1 MRKALVGL
9 VLLAFI
15 TPVSALPEISLDLS
29 EPTST
34 GQALIGFR
42 DGYLPNLLSGSSYL
56 GFEVKTVEARINYL
70 VVYAD
75 DLAPLRAA
83 TQGIPGVAYVEDDA
97 LMTTMLTPND
107 SQYNSQYGPQQMGA
121 PAAWSNIGYGS
132 SNIVV
137 AVLDTGIRSTH
148 EDLAANYIGGYDYVN
163 NDATPNDDCGHGTHV
178 SGTVAA
184 VTDNGIGVAGVSQA
198 SILHH
203 KVLGPV
209 GGLFSVTCSGSS
221 SDINAAIMD
230 AADNGV
236 DIISMSLGGGGFSSA
251 GDNAVNYA
259 YTRDVLVVAASGNDG
274 AANGVGYPAAYTNAI
289 AVGALESNYNQAS
302 YSNGGDQMEISAG
315 GSNVQSTYN
324 SNDASYDSLSGTSMA
339 TPHVAGALALAKSCD
354 PTISAPALRQLMH
367 NTAQDLGP
375 SGWDSDFGYGLIRVD
390 SIINQMSCGGNGGN
404 RAPTADA
411 SATSLDLTASFDGSG
426 SNDPDGDA
434 LSYSWTFGDGVTS
447 SSVSPSH
454 TYANN
459 GTYTATLTVSDGS
472 LSDSDSIS
480 VVVSTSNTGSDPD
493 PSTPNMDSGVSESV
507 SLSSGQWA
515 HFKIEVPANANS
527 FDVAMTGP
535 GCGLTGCAF
544 DADMYVRA
552 DVRPTTTS
560 YDCRPYQSGNAESCA
575 MGNVEGW
582 YYVSAYAYSGSGT
595 ITLTATHDG
604 STTPPVNQA
613 PNAGFSSS
621 SSDLTAS
628 FNAGASSDP
637 DGDSLSYSWMF
648 GDGNSGSGVAPSYTY
663 SSAGTYT
670 VSLTVSDGSLSDS
683 ASSSVT
689 VTNPPVNG
697 APTASFSSSANYL
710 DASFDGSG
718 SSDPDGDT
726 LSYSWTFGDGAT
738 ASAVAPSHSY
748 AAAGTYTVTLTV
760 SDGSF
765 SDSASSSITM
775 VASSDPDPSTTTM
788 NSGATYGVT
797 VNSGAWVHGKIYVPA
812 GGDLIVSMTGDSCG
826 LLGCSYDIDL
836 YVNGGSRAT
845 TSDYDCRPYQSGSD
859 ESCTMSNLS
868 AGWYY
873 VGAYGYSG
881 SGNVDLTA
889 TVS

>member
-9 VLLAFI
+9 VLLAFL
-15 TPVSALPEISLDLS
+15 TPVSALPEIALGS

-34 GQALIGFR
+34 GQAIIGFEE
-42 DGYLPNLLSGSSYL
+42 GFLPNLLSGSSYL
-56 GFEVKTVEARINYL
+56 GFQVKTVEDRVNYL

-75 DLAPLRAA
+75 DLVPLRAA
-83 TQGIPGVAYVEDDA
+83 TSGIPGVEYVEDDA
-97 LMTTMLTPND
+97 LLSTFLTPND
-107 SQYNSQYGPQQMGA
+107 PQYSQQYGPQQMGA
-121 PAAWSNIGYGS
+121 PAAWSSIGYGS

-137 AVLDTGIRSTH
+137 AVLDTGIRATH
-148 EDLAANYIGGYDYVN
+148 QDLAANYIGGYDYVN

-209 GGLFSVTCSGSS
+209 GGLLSVTCSGSS

-230 AADNGV
+230 AADDGV
-236 DIISMSLGGGGFSSA
+236 DIISMSLGGGGYSAA

-259 YTRDVLVVAASGNDG
+259 YNRDVLVVAASGNDG
-274 AANGVGYPAAYTNAI
+274 NANGVSYPAAYTNAI

-302 YSNGGDQMEISAG
+302 YSNGGTEMEISAG

-354 PTISAPALRQLMH
+354 PNISAPALRQIMQS
-367 NTAQDLGP
+367 TAQDLGA
-375 SGWDSDFGYGLIRVD
+375 SGWDMDFGYGLLRVD
-390 SIINQMSCGGNGGN
+390 NIINQMNCGSSPVN
-404 RAPTADA
+404 RAPVADA
-411 SATSLDLTASFDGSG
+411 SASSTDLTASFDGSG
-426 SNDPDGDA
+426 SSDPDGDS
-434 LSYSWTFGDGVTS
+434 LTYSWTFGDGATS
-447 SSVSPSH
+447 TSVSPSH
-454 TYANN
+454 TYAAD

-472 LSDSDSIS
+472 LSNSDSIS
-480 VVVSTSNTGSDPD
+480 VSVSAGSTGDPD

-527 FDVAMTGP
+527 LDVAMTGP
-535 GCGLTGCAF
+535 GCSVTGCAF
-544 DADMYVRA
+544 DADLYVQA
-552 DVRPTTTS
+552 DARPTTAS

-595 ITLTATHDG
+595 VTLTATHDG

-613 PNAGFSSS
+613 PNAAFSSS
-621 SSDLTAS
+621 TSDLTAN

-637 DGDSLSYSWMF
+637 DGDSLSYSWTF
-648 GDGNSGSGVAPSYTY
+648 GDGGSGSGVAPSYTY

-697 APTASFSSSANYL
+697 APIASFTSSSNYL
-710 DASFDGSG
+710 DAAFDGSG
-718 SSDPDGDT
+718 SSDPDGDA
-726 LSYSWTFGDGAT
+726 LSYSWVFGDGAT
-738 ASAVAPSHSY
+738 ASGVSPSHSY

-760 SDGSF
+760 SDGSL
-765 SDSASSSITM
+765 SDTVSSSITV
-775 VASSDPDPSTTTM
+775 VANSDPDPSTTTM
-788 NSGATYGVT
+788 SSGATYSVT
-797 VNSGAWVHGKIYVPA
+797 TTANEWVHGKIYVA
-812 GGDLIVSMTGDSCG
+812 TGGDLTVVMTGDSCG
-826 LLGCSYDIDL
+826 LLGCGYDVDL

-845 TSDYDCRPYQSGSD
+845 TSDYDCRPYASGSD
-859 ESCTMSNLS
+859 ETCTMTNLT

-881 SGNVDLTA
+881 SGNIDLTA